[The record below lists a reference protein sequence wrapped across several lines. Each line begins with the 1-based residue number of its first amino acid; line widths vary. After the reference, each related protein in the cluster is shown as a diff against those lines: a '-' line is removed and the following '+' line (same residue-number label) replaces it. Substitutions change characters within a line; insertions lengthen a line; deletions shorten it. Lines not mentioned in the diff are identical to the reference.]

1 MLAPRK
7 MSRLLIAAQKD
18 QMHPVIAEL
27 FRRGVFHIE
36 DFVDQGK
43 EGFEGFKIGMPLP
56 GAGEQSSALIKIR
69 GIENTFMIDPEVF
82 EPKVKVET
90 SKMKDLIEKELPVIE
105 QMVEDLVG
113 DRSKLEARKKS
124 LEDKIEELRPFTA
137 VPIDLDLLQGY
148 RTQTVFAGFVARSA
162 EIPLP
167 HETYFQPSKE
177 GNLIVVVAPLE
188 QRETVERILLDAEF
202 RPISIPKEQG
212 AAAPRID
219 EYRAEIADVEQQ
231 MKTVDT
237 RIEEVKLNHSEFLLA
252 CDEFISA
259 QVKKNEAPLRFATTN
274 LAFVA
279 EGWVPSSEVKEIS
292 DSLSEKTGGKVFVTE
307 LPIDIEEHAPP
318 VEYQNPNFAKPTQ
331 MLMDIYSRPRY
342 TELDPTLLMA
352 IVFPIFF
359 GFILGDLGYG
369 IILLA
374 LSLGLRKFF
383 KGEEGVM
390 LLKVL
395 RNAAISTIIFGVL
408 YSEFFGFELPWHPLL
423 PSRHLNIGGGGE
435 GPGAAIPELLIITI
449 WIGILH
455 ITLGRIF
462 GMINHARQDH
472 GMHRTKAILANFGW
486 LLVMWGL
493 LVAIWSAFP
502 IPYMPDLTT
511 FPTVAFGL
519 NIATVIGGVML
530 IVGVL
535 FIAWENTLEIVEIPT
550 IVSHVLSYARLMAV
564 GLSSVAIALVV
575 NFIAI
580 GMIIEPQLE
589 NLTPLGVVLIIF
601 GILILVIG
609 QTLNLVLGII
619 GGGLHSIRLHYVEFF
634 TKFYKGGGEKYNPFG
649 MKRKFTED

>member
-18 QMHPVIAEL
+18 QMNPVIAEL
-27 FRRGVFHIE
+27 FRRGVFH
-36 DFVDQGK
+36 
-43 EGFEGFKIGMPLP
+43 
-56 GAGEQSSALIKIR
+56 
-69 GIENTFMIDPEVF
+69 IDPEVF

-90 SKMKDLIEKELPVIE
+90 SKMKDLIEKELPVVE

-137 VPIDLDLLQGY
+137 IPIDLDLLQGY
-148 RTQTVFAGFVARSA
+148 RTQTVFAGFVARNT
-162 EIPLP
+162 EIPVP

-231 MKTVDT
+231 MKSIEA
-237 RIEEVKLNHSEFLLA
+237 RIEEVKLKHSEFLLA
-252 CDEFISA
+252 CDEFLSA
-259 QVKKNEAPLRFATTN
+259 QVEQKEAPLRFATTD

-279 EGWVPSSEVKEIS
+279 EGWVPSSDVKEIS
-292 DSLSEKTGGKVFVTE
+292 DSLASITGGKVFVTE
-307 LPIDIEEHAPP
+307 LPVNPEEHAPP
-318 VEYQNPNFAKPTQ
+318 VEYQNPSFAKPTQ
-331 MLMDIYSRPRY
+331 MLMDVYSRPRY
-342 TELDPTLLMA
+342 TELDPTLLVA

-395 RNAAISTIIFGVL
+395 RNAALSTIVFGVL
-408 YSEFFGFELPWHPLL
+408 YSEFFGFEMPWHPLL
-423 PSRHLNIGGGGE
+423 PSRHLNIGGEGE
-435 GPGAAIPELLIITI
+435 GPGAAIPELLILTI

-455 ITLGRIF
+455 ITVGRIL
-462 GMINHARQDH
+462 GIINHARQDH
-472 GMHRTKAILANFGW
+472 GSHRTKAILANLGW
-486 LLVMWGL
+486 LMVMWGL
-493 LVAIWSAFP
+493 LIAIWSAFP
-502 IPYMPDLTT
+502 IPYMPNLTT
-511 FPTVAFGL
+511 LPTVAFGL
-519 NIATVIGGVML
+519 NIATVIGGIML
-530 IVGVL
+530 ILGVL
-535 FIAWENTLEIVEIPT
+535 FIAMENTLEIPT

-589 NLTPLGVVLIIF
+589 NLTPVGVVIVIF
-601 GILILVIG
+601 GILVLVIG
-609 QTLNLVLGII
+609 QVLNLLLGII

-634 TKFYKGGGEKYNPFG
+634 TKFYKGGGKKYNPFG
-649 MKRKFTED
+649 MRRKFTED

>member
-18 QMHPVIAEL
+18 QMEPVIAEL

-69 GIENTFMIDPEVF
+69 GIENAFMIDPEVF
-82 EPKVKVET
+82 EPKLKVET
-90 SKMKDLIEKELPVIE
+90 SRMKDLIEKELPMVE

-113 DRSKLEARKKS
+113 ERSKLEARKKG
-124 LEDKIEELRPFTA
+124 LEDVIEELRPFTA

-148 RTQTVFAGFVARSA
+148 RTQTVFAGYVARNV
-162 EIPLP
+162 EIPVP
-167 HETYFQPSKE
+167 HEIYYKPSKE
-177 GNLIVVVAPLE
+177 GNLIVIIAPIE
-188 QRETVERILLDAEF
+188 QRETIERILLDAEF
-202 RPISIPKEQG
+202 RPIPIPKEQG

-219 EYRAEIADVEQQ
+219 EYRAGIEEVEQQ
-231 MKTVDT
+231 IKATNAK
-237 RIEEVKLNHSEFLLA
+237 IEEVKLKHSEFLLA
-252 CDEFISA
+252 CDEFLSA
-259 QVKKNEAPLRFATTN
+259 QVEQNEAPLRFATTD

-279 EGWVPSSEVKEIS
+279 EGWVPSADVPEIS
-292 DSLSEKTGGKVFVTE
+292 DSLAGVTGGKVFVTE
-307 LPIDIEEHAPP
+307 LPVDVGEHAPP
-318 VEYQNPNFAKPTQ
+318 VEYHNPNFAKPTQ

-342 TELDPTLLMA
+342 TELDPTLLVA

-369 IILLA
+369 IILLG

-383 KGEEGVM
+383 KGEEGLM

-408 YSEFFGFELPWHPLL
+408 YSEFFGFELPWHPIL
-423 PSRHLNIGGGGE
+423 PSRHLNIGGEGE

-462 GMINHARQDH
+462 GIINHARQDH

-502 IPYMPDLTT
+502 IPYMPDLTG

-519 NIATVIGGVML
+519 NLATVAGGVML

-535 FIAWENTLEIVEIPT
+535 LIAWDNTLEIVEIPT

-589 NLTPLGVVLIIF
+589 NLTPVGVVIVIF
-601 GILILVIG
+601 GILVLVIG
-609 QTLNLVLGII
+609 QVLNLLLGII

-634 TKFYKGGGEKYNPFG
+634 TKFYKGGGVKYNPFG